1 MVRFGERETS
11 KEKFYAA
18 KKPIRIC
25 DINAD
30 NIVISKSSKTKT
42 NFNYLIGYL
51 DKAITPLVLI
61 IPKMSGCIKI
71 FKVKD
76 GDKDK
81 NNKLM
86 SFRIDDEKLLEK
98 YKAILTKIE
107 DLNNIELNAL
117 PVYDDRYIKTKV
129 TAFDDK
135 VYTSFCGLNEAGN
148 DIKCESFTFISIDSL
163 FVHDSKYYQ
172 ILKALEITSDRGLVL
187 QIFVATMNLAPIG
200 VLRTFGSQYIWEEFS
215 IPQFY

>member
-1 MVRFGERETS
+1 
-11 KEKFYAA
+11 
-18 KKPIRIC
+18 
-25 DINAD
+25 
-30 NIVISKSSKTKT
+30 
-42 NFNYLIGYL
+42 
-51 DKAITPLVLI
+51 
-61 IPKMSGCIKI
+61 MSGCIKI

-81 NNKLM
+81 NNELM
-86 SFRIDDEKLLEK
+86 SFRIDDEKQIEK
-98 YKAILTKIE
+98 YKATLTKIE

-129 TAFDDK
+129 TTFDDK

>member
-1 MVRFGERETS
+1 MT
-11 KEKFYAA
+11 
-18 KKPIRIC
+18 
-25 DINAD
+25 
-30 NIVISKSSKTKT
+30 IS
-42 NFNYLIGYL
+42 
-51 DKAITPLVLI
+51 
-61 IPKMSGCIKI
+61 KMSGCIKI

-81 NNKLM
+81 NNELM

-98 YKAILTKIE
+98 YKATLTKIE

-129 TAFDDK
+129 TTFDDK

-148 DIKCESFTFISIDSL
+148 DTKFESFTVISIHSL
-163 FVHDSKYYQ
+163 LVHDSKYYQ
-172 ILKALEITSDRGLVL
+172 TLKALEITSDRGLVL

-215 IPQFY
+215 IAQFY